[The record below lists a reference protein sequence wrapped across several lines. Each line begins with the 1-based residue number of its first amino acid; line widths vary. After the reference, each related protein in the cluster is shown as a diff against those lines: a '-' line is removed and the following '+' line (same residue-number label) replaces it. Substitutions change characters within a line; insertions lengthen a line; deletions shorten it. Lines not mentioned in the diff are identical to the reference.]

1 MKDDSRITKLRLEL
15 EYLEWQ
21 IHQQIDTY
29 NNLNEYKLMQ
39 RKLTK
44 IYRQNGYKF

>member
-1 MKDDSRITKLRLEL
+1 MKDDSHIQKLRLEL

-29 NNLNEYKLMQ
+29 NNLNEYKRIQ
-39 RKLTK
+39 KKLTK
-44 IYRQNGYKF
+44 IYRENGYKF